1 MKYLTKNL
9 TLHHLTLTIDFF
21 VIFRVIELEQ
31 RYSSSQLREGQIAD
45 LNMRLREYESKISIL
60 EKENDSWKSR
70 FFSLESESRRLPNLE
85 QELESL
91 RIRYNNKEREL
102 DEVRLRSENA
112 KRSGLDREVK
122 DLTTKFLQE
131 REYLESELRR
141 KDTEIQDL
149 RLRNNMKGSNDQELI
164 SLRELLRTREREIEK
179 LRSQGGGGGSSA
191 SEEKVA
197 QLSMEVERLRNMN
210 NQKTEDYEILNKRS
224 KAQADELAKLK
235 AEHSRLQMNF
245 NKLRKNNGGWCC

>member
-1 MKYLTKNL
+1 LY
-9 TLHHLTLTIDFF
+9 
-21 VIFRVIELEQ
+21 FRVIELEQ
-31 RYSSSQLREGQIAD
+31 KYSSSQLREGQIAD

-149 RLRNNMKGSNDQELI
+149 RLRNNMKGSSDQELI

-179 LRSQGGGGGSSA
+179 LRSQGSMSSA
-191 SEEKVA
+191 SEEKFA
-197 QLSMEVERLRNMN
+197 LLSTEVDRLRNVN